1 VSSGNQRRL
10 RFVMPHLLVDGI
22 SFSPNAV
29 LFRKSFHVPMSS
41 MLLSPFFSTSVIVS
55 GFMLESLI
63 HLQLIFM
70 QVKEYGFVCILHAGI
85 QFAST
90 IC

>member
-1 VSSGNQRRL
+1 MSSGNQRRL

-29 LFRKSFHVPMSS
+29 LFRKSFPVPMSS